1 MNSLRLSPTTFQGK
15 PQNPEPKPAPPAKVR
30 PVVIYPYLHPA
41 DCSDLEELY
50 RLMEKLDADRDRYAR
65 PITVMD
71 RKTFFAAQW
80 NRQFQQFR
88 SAVIEKS
95 SDILDAWCVDTC
107 QMWYT
112 GLGHAS
118 DLGGANDTYWLIPG
132 DFNYGTD
139 TGREMLARLVQLPQE
154 LSLRNAD
161 FCLGEITVDLN
172 SSKQLIDTYGTF
184 GLLYNW
190 FPQEAAEIRR
200 LTERPRS
207 EFFAIRHGF
216 LREVLRQRWYAY
228 EQTLVILLQGLA
240 GRKQLTRLPLGDISD
255 LPQGQETF
263 ASALQQVERTER
275 VLKLLWREQNQ
286 QRADW
291 AKQFEELE
299 TASERIRRAALI
311 ILRNLLR

>member
-1 MNSLRLSPTTFQGK
+1 MNTPRLSPTTFQGR
-15 PQNPEPKPAPPAKVR
+15 PPAADAMPAPPPRIRA
-30 PVVIYPYLHPA
+30 VVIYPFVHPA
-41 DCSDLEELY
+41 DCSDLGELY
-50 RLMEKLDADRDRYAR
+50 RLVATLNADQDRFAR

-71 RKTFFAAQW
+71 RKTYYAAQW
-80 NRQFQQFR
+80 NRQFEQFR
-88 SAVIEKS
+88 AEVVGKS

-118 DLGGANDTYWLIPG
+118 DLGGANDLYWLIPG
-132 DFNYGTD
+132 DFNYGTGI
-139 TGREMLARLVQLPQE
+139 GREVLGRLAQLPQE
-154 LSLRNAD
+154 LAARNAD
-161 FCLGEITVDLN
+161 FCLGEIAMDVN

-190 FPQEAAEIRR
+190 FPQEAVEIRR

-240 GRKQLTRLPLGDISD
+240 AHKQLASLQLGDISD
-255 LPQGQETF
+255 LAQGC
-263 ASALQQVERTER
+263 SAADFGGSVSVER
-275 VLKLLWREQNQ
+275 W
-286 QRADW
+286 
-291 AKQFEELE
+291 
-299 TASERIRRAALI
+299 
-311 ILRNLLR
+311 